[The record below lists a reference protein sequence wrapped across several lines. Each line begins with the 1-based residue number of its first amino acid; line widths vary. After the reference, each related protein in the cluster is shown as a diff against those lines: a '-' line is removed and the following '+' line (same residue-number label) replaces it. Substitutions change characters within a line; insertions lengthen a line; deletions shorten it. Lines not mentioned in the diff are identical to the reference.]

1 MKRYRTKVI
10 TAESQVPH
18 GFKRICEITQSLVE
32 QKQLSDAHTDGRI
45 EAVKLMRSTTE
56 RGGPVWVDA
65 AAARRFL
72 AGDDVQDQKP
82 ARSANAAASDARV
95 DAAVAAICEMN
106 NCLTLIHAT
115 LERLASATENIATQ
129 PKTAQ
134 QELLNAVNG
143 NGFYS

>member
-1 MKRYRTKVI
+1 
-10 TAESQVPH
+10 
-18 GFKRICEITQSLVE
+18 
-32 QKQLSDAHTDGRI
+32 
-45 EAVKLMRSTTE
+45 
-56 RGGPVWVDA
+56 
-65 AAARRFL
+65 
-72 AGDDVQDQKP
+72 
-82 ARSANAAASDARV
+82 
-95 DAAVAAICEMN
+95 MN